1 MRNRGLPFL
10 FEIKIPNVPIYQSDY
25 QRRAQQDRRCADMV
39 SPGGVDAVNGDS
51 GVERQNQAEKAKQQ
65 AKAHS
70 RAAFQEPAHAERDKK
85 RSDEYDR
92 CDRISLCLRH
102 CVKHRGGSISEGDP
116 WNSILVPNAKDATA
130 SPLARGSFTRRR
142 LKTKP
147 EGCCAESIKCYR
159 GAITSHAQPARQ

>member
-39 SPGGVDAVNGDS
+39 SPGGVDAVNGNS

-85 RSDEYDR
+85 RYDGYDR

-102 CVKHRGGSISEGDP
+102 CVNDRAGSISEGDP
-116 WNSILVPNAKDATA
+116 WNRLLVSNGKDGSA
-130 SPLARGSFTRRR
+130 SPSAFGRFTRRW
-142 LKTKP
+142 LKRWLQV
-147 EGCCAESIKCYR
+147 KCV
-159 GAITSHAQPARQ
+159 

>member
-39 SPGGVDAVNGDS
+39 SPGGVDAVNGNS

-70 RAAFQEPAHAERDKK
+70 RAPLQESADTERDKE
-85 RSDEYDR
+85 RSNEHGR

-102 CVKHRGGSISEGDP
+102 CAKHRVVSISEEGD
-116 WNSILVPNAKDATA
+116 WNRILVSNAKDGSA
-130 SPLARGSFTRRR
+130 SPLARRSFTQRR
-142 LKTKP
+142 LKTIQSS
-147 EGCCAESIKCYR
+147 AVQTYYLVTR
-159 GAITSHAQPARQ
+159 RDHH